1 MTTKKAH
8 GILCELAEL
17 FEDPDKLTGGMAAT
31 FIRAGDDRPIDRW
44 SWGNRMLAWLNGTAD
59 ARTFNQWEVAGR
71 SIKTGAKAFYILA
84 PCTCKAKK
92 EDEEDTTQKVN
103 VVGFRAVSVFRIEDT
118 AGAPVESYKPATLP
132 PLNEVPE
139 RWGITVDYQPI
150 PGETSGIMG
159 SYNKKKKRITL
170 FSEDQ
175 AVFFHEL
182 LHAADDRIAPLSGGQ
197 HPDQEAVA
205 ELGAAVLARL
215 YGGRIDHRAWQYIN
229 YYHKNPAQ
237 AVRRLLPRVE
247 GCLKAIITAAGYTD
261 HLVPC

>member
-8 GILCELAEL
+8 ELLCELAHL

-31 FIRAGDDRPIDRW
+31 FIHGGNNRPIDRW
-44 SWGNRMLAWLNGTAD
+44 SWGNRMLAWLNDTAD
-59 ARTFNQWEVAGR
+59 ARTFNQWQVAGR
-71 SIKTGAKAFYILA
+71 SIKRGAKAFYILA
-84 PCTCKAKK
+84 PCTCRAKG
-92 EDEEDTTQKVN
+92 EDEEDIPQKVN
-103 VVGFRAVSVFRIEDT
+103 VVGFRAVCVFRIEDT
-118 AGAPVESYKPATLP
+118 AGAPVESYEPATLP

-139 RWGITVDYQPI
+139 RWGISIDYQPI

-159 SYNKKKKRITL
+159 SYNPKKKRITL

-182 LHAADDRIAPLSGGQ
+182 LHAADDRIAPLTRGQ
-197 HPDQEAVA
+197 QPDQEAVA

-229 YYHKNPAQ
+229 NYHKNPAQ

-247 GCLKAIITAAGYTD
+247 GCLKAILTAAGYAES
-261 HLVPC
+261 LVPC